1 MRPTGPLT
9 RDDIVTTAMGLA
21 DRHGLAKL
29 SMRSLAREL
38 GVEAM
43 SLYHHVAH
51 KEALLDGMVD
61 HVFSEFHAP
70 RPGHAWAD
78 EMRRRAVTAR
88 ESLLRHPW
96 AIGLMDS
103 RTSPGE
109 ATLRHHDA
117 VIGCLRAAGFSVELA
132 AHAFALLDA
141 HVYGHALQEVALPF
155 EPGDDIAPIAEAMLA
170 SMPTDTLPHLAEM
183 AREHIYRPG
192 YTFGAEMTWGLE
204 LLLAGLAD
212 RLADRLADES
222 DDLGGS

>member
-1 MRPTGPLT
+1 MRSTGPLT
-9 RDDIVTTAMGLA
+9 RDDIVATAIVLA
-21 DRHGLAKL
+21 DRDGLAKL

-38 GVEAM
+38 AVEAM
-43 SLYHHVAH
+43 SLYHHVAN

-70 RPGHAWAD
+70 RPGHDWAG

-96 AIGLMDS
+96 AVGLMDS
-103 RTSPGE
+103 RTQPGE

-117 VIGCLRAAGFSVELA
+117 VIGCLRTAGFSVELS

-141 HVYGHALQEVALPF
+141 HVYGHVLQEVALPF
-155 EPGDDIAPIAEAMLA
+155 EPGDDIAPLAEAMLA
-170 SMPTDTLPHLAEM
+170 SLPVDTLPHLAEM

-212 RLADRLADES
+212 RLADES
-222 DDLGGS
+222 EELSES